1 MNRIRE
7 VLRNEYIGAVAI
19 GFLLAQLL
27 VIVISLIM
35 RPINF
40 YVDRAASP
48 TSVFGYSKI
57 EPFPLASLIGPV
69 INIVLLG
76 LISFLFLRFLYLKPT
91 GDEAD
96 KGTPGVSADIQ
107 QDSDSA
113 P

>member
-19 GFLLAQLL
+19 GFLLAQLIL
-27 VIVISLIM
+27 TVINLIM
-35 RPINF
+35 RPINV
-40 YVDRAASP
+40 YLDRAASP

-57 EPFPLASLIGPV
+57 QPFSLASLTGPV

-96 KGTPGVSADIQ
+96 ERTQSVSADTQ

>member
-40 YVDRAASP
+40 YLDRAASP
-48 TSVFGYSKI
+48 TSVFGHSKTDT
-57 EPFPLASLIGPV
+57 FPWVSLTGPV
-69 INIVLLG
+69 INMVLLG
-76 LISFLFLRFLYLKPT
+76 LISFLFLRFLYLNHA
-91 GDEAD
+91 DEEANG
-96 KGTPGVSADIQ
+96 GTPGVSAETQ

>member
-19 GFLLAQLL
+19 GFLLAQLI

-40 YVDRAASP
+40 YLERAASP
-48 TSVFGYSKI
+48 TSVFGHSKTDT
-57 EPFPLASLIGPV
+57 FPWSSLIGPV
-69 INIVLLG
+69 INMLLLG

-91 GDEAD
+91 GDKAD
-96 KGTPGVSADIQ
+96 KGAPGVSAETQ
-107 QDSDSA
+107 QDSDSV